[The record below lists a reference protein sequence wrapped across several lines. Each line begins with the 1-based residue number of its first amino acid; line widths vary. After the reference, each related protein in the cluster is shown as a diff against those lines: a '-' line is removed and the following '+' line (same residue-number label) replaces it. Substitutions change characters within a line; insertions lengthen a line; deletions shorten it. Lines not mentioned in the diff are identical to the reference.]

1 MYGGFA
7 LLDHSLL
14 SICNERLSYTMGAF
28 HLEKNPEISV
38 GAKVDFPT
46 RSDFL
51 NKLLSVTLNR
61 SKTDQNTSELAMN
74 KTNAGTWLWTG
85 IAGLLKWFPC
95 GMLPAAATS
104 LHSFPSVPLV
114 IRRG

>member
-1 MYGGFA
+1 
-7 LLDHSLL
+7 
-14 SICNERLSYTMGAF
+14 MGAF

-61 SKTDQNTSELAMN
+61 SKTDLITSELAMN
-74 KTNAGTWLWTG
+74 KTNAKTCHWTG
-85 IAGLLKWFPC
+85 IAGLPKRFPC
-95 GMLPAAATS
+95 GMLPVADTS

>member
-1 MYGGFA
+1 MF
-7 LLDHSLL
+7 S

-61 SKTDQNTSELAMN
+61 SKTDLITSELAMN
-74 KTNAGTWLWTG
+74 KTNAKTWLWTG
-85 IAGLLKWFPC
+85 IAGLLKRFPC